1 MTTTRFPRV
10 FDGHNDILTRLY
22 FTGADPARF
31 LERQSKTHLDLPRM
45 LDGGF
50 GGGFFAIMPRGSR
63 RRPKTSSSPM
73 ATMGEGD
80 SWAVPLAPPVD
91 HRAAQRQAVAVGA
104 FLFKLESGSGGQF
117 RVVRDVNQLRECLSD
132 GAVGAV
138 LHFEGAEAID
148 RDLKSLEF
156 FYAAGLRSLGLVWSR
171 PNTFATGV
179 PFRFP
184 HTPDVGPGLTAAG
197 KRLVQE
203 CNRLG
208 IMVDLSHLNER
219 GFWDVAETSDAPLV
233 ASHSNAHALSQV
245 TRNLTDKQLDAVKES
260 NGIVGVNFAV
270 TMLREDGRRE
280 PDEGVSEIVRHID
293 YMVERMGIDSV
304 GIGSDFD
311 GTSIPAEIGD
321 VSGLPNLMQ
330 ALADRGYDEASL
342 KKIAHENWVR
352 VLEATWR

>member
-1 MTTTRFPRV
+1 MSDFPRV

-31 LERQSKTHLDLPRM
+31 LERQNNTHLDLPRM
-45 LDGGF
+45 LEGGF

-63 RRPKTSSSPM
+63 RKSQASSSPLSR
-73 ATMGEGD
+73 MGEGE
-80 SWAVPLAPPVD
+80 SWAVPLAPAVD
-91 HRAAQRQAVAVGA
+91 HRAAQRQAVAVGS

-117 RVVRDVNQLRECLSD
+117 RVVRDASQLRECLND

-171 PNTFATGV
+171 PNAFATGV

-184 HTPDVGPGLTAAG
+184 HSPDVGPGLTAAG

-203 CNRLG
+203 CNLLG

-219 GFWDVAETSDAPLV
+219 GFWDVAELSEAPLV

-245 TRNLTDKQLDAVKES
+245 TRNLTDKQLDAVKAS
-260 NGIVGVNFAV
+260 NGIAGVNFAV
-270 TMLREDGRRE
+270 TMLREDGRRQ
-280 PDEGVSEIVRHID
+280 PDEGVSEIVRHVE

-321 VSGLPNLMQ
+321 VTGLPKLMQ
-330 ALADRGYDEASL
+330 ALADRGYDETAL
-342 KKIAHENWVR
+342 KKIANENWVR